1 MRKVG
6 LIATNLAGSGAEK
19 VVLHLAEMF
28 EKQGDEV
35 HIFLLEDVIS
45 YDVKGAKIHV
55 LSKDRSFF
63 KLFKGVGDKLLA
75 RKLKSMINIIEA
87 EGKKF
92 DLFLS
97 NLPAADRVAA
107 EADLYHCRYLIHTS
121 YSMELS
127 EFRQRGKIRRAV
139 KKEKLYRSLYEGKDL
154 IAVSEGIKEDL
165 DKMGIGYRTCEVI
178 YNPFDIEVIR
188 KLGEEKILYEI
199 EGEYLLSASAFRPV
213 KRHDI
218 LLEAY
223 SKLTDPP
230 PLKLLCNSDPK
241 LEKMIDTL
249 GIRNKV
255 EILGF
260 TKNPYPVIKN
270 AKLLILS
277 SEREGLPTVLIE
289 SLILD
294 TPIVSTN
301 CHSGPSE
308 ILIGDLSTYLANV
321 NDSDNLS
328 KKITLAI
335 EYYPKIKKSHIEK
348 FSMDTIY
355 EKYDSFR

>member
-1 MRKVG
+1 MRKIG
-6 LIATNLAGSGAEK
+6 LLVTNLAGSGAEK

-28 EKQGDEV
+28 EKYGDEV
-35 HIFLLEDVIS
+35 HIFLLENIIL
-45 YDVKGAKIHV
+45 YDVKGVKIHV
-55 LSKDRSFF
+55 LSQNRVYF
-63 KLFKGVGDKLLA
+63 KLFKNLGDKFLA
-75 RKLKSMINIIEA
+75 SKLKSMVRHIEQD
-87 EGKKF
+87 GKKF

-97 NLPAADRVAA
+97 NLPAADRVASQA
-107 EADLYHCRYLIHTS
+107 NLPHTKYLIHTS

-127 EFRQRGKIRRAV
+127 EFRQRGKVRRAN
-139 KKEKLYRSLYEGKDL
+139 KKEKLYRLLYKGKDL

-165 DKMGIGYRTCEVI
+165 NKMGIGYSSCEVI
-178 YNPFDIEVIR
+178 YNPFDVEAIR
-188 KLGEEKILYEI
+188 ELGEESAENKI

-223 SKLTDPP
+223 SKLENPP
-230 PLKLLCNSDPK
+230 PLKLLCNRNPK
-241 LEKMIDTL
+241 LEKMIDAL
-249 GIRNKV
+249 GIGNKV

-289 SLILD
+289 SLILG
-294 TPIVSTN
+294 TAVVSTN

-308 ILIGDLSTYLANV
+308 ILTADLSPYLAKIN
-321 NDSDNLS
+321 NPKELSD
-328 KKITLAI
+328 KIELALGHYPEI
-335 EYYPKIKKSHIEK
+335 EDAYIEK
-348 FSMDTIY
+348 FKA
-355 EKYDSFR
+355 EAVFKKYQKI